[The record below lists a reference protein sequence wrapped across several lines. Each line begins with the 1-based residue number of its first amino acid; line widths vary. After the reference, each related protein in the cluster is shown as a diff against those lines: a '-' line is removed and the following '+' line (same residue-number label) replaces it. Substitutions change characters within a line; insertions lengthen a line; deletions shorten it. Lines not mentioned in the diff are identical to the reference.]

1 MYQKPFGS
9 NTKIEDTFQANGIK
23 EKVEY
28 RKELL
33 GLTIATIH
41 RLVNKSFFS

>member
-9 NTKIEDTFQANGIK
+9 NTKIEDTSQANGIK
-23 EKVEY
+23 EKVEH

-33 GLTIATIH
+33 GLTIAAIH

>member
-9 NTKIEDTFQANGIK
+9 NTKIEDTSQANEIK
-23 EKVEY
+23 EKVEH

-33 GLTIATIH
+33 GLTIAAIH
-41 RLVNKSFFS
+41 RLVNKSFFN